1 MTWAN
6 YLKDKIYPIIVC
18 ILSFIVAFFV
28 FMVLKIQNEVMVIFA
43 VLYFIPFIFL
53 LIYDGGRQI
62 KFFNELQKGLDT
74 LDKKYFVTD
83 VVDYPEFFTGVLMM
97 DVLHTINNSM
107 IDEVNVYKSAQTE
120 YKEYIELW
128 IHEVKT
134 PLSVCTMI
142 AQKNKDETMLEELRK
157 IQHFLEQALFYARSQ
172 YAGQDYIVRDVDLK
186 EIVENVV
193 KNNRREFILK
203 KIGIEINLDDAIV
216 KGDSKWL
223 EFIVQQI
230 IGNSLKYTQEKSG
243 LIRVYCQRQKHSLT
257 LCIEDNGVGISAE
270 DLPRVF
276 DKGYTGSLGRMNKQA
291 TGIGLYLCKML
302 CEKLGLG
309 ISLESEK
316 GTIVKIVFP
325 LENRE

>member
-28 FMVLKIQNEVMVIFA
+28 FMVLKIQNEVMVIFGA
-43 VLYFIPFIFL
+43 LYFIPFIFL

-157 IQHFLEQALFYARSQ
+157 IQYFLEQALFYARSQ

-230 IGNSLKYTQEKSG
+230 IGNSLKYTLEKSG
-243 LIRVYCQRQKHSLT
+243 LIRVYSQRQKHSLT

>member
-257 LCIEDNGVGISAE
+257 LCIEDNGFGISAE